1 MLSELN
7 EEVIRKYIKAGK
19 IAKEVREYSDKIV
32 KPGEK
37 ALNVCLEL
45 EKKIIEMGGK
55 PAFPCNISIN
65 EVAAHFTPFHNDNT
79 IIPPESVVK
88 IDLGVHIDGYIA
100 DTAKTIDLSDKHVL
114 LLEASKEALEKAI
127 ETLKPGIKAF
137 EIGLTIEHTI
147 KNYGF
152 KPVRNLTG
160 HSIDQYRIHAG
171 LSIPNYGDRFAVFKI
186 TEGMTIAIEPFATN
200 GKGLTREG
208 KITNIFSIAKTNPRK
223 LDKESREVFEYI
235 YREYKTLPFTP
246 RWLVPVFGEKT
257 VEHAMKVLVKTK
269 TLYVYPILVEVS
281 RGLVSQFE
289 HTILLTK
296 DGKIVTTM

>member
-1 MLSELN
+1 MSELE
-7 EEVIRKYIKAGK
+7 EEVIKKYLRAGE
-19 IAKEVREYSDKIV
+19 IAREVREYSDKIV

-45 EKKIIEMGGK
+45 ERKIIDMGGK
-55 PAFPCNISIN
+55 LAFPCNISIN
-65 EVAAHFTPFHNDNT
+65 EVAAHFTPLYNDTT
-79 IIPPESVVK
+79 IIPPDAVVK
-88 IDLGVHIDGYIA
+88 VDLGVHIDGYIA

-127 ETLKPGIKAF
+127 KTLKPGVKAF
-137 EIGLTIEHTI
+137 EIGLAIEHVI

-160 HSIDQYRIHAG
+160 HSIDRYRIHAG

-186 TEGMTIAIEPFATN
+186 NKDMTIAIEPFATN

-208 KITNIFSIAKTNPRK
+208 KIANIYSLAKTNPRK
-223 LDKESREVFEYI
+223 LDRESREVFDYI
-235 YREYKTLPFTP
+235 SQEYKTLPFTP

-257 VEHAMKVLVKTK
+257 VEHAMRVLIKTK
-269 TLYVYPILVEVS
+269 TLYVYPILVEVG

-296 DGKIVTTM
+296 DGKMVTTA

>member
-1 MLSELN
+1 LSELT
-7 EEVIRKYIKAGK
+7 EEVIKKYIKAGK

-37 ALNVCLEL
+37 ALDICLEL
-45 EKKIIEMGGK
+45 EKKIISMGGK

-65 EVAAHFTPFHNDNT
+65 EVAAHFTPSHNDDT
-79 IIPPESVVK
+79 RVPPDAVVK

-100 DTAKTIDLSDKHVL
+100 DTAKTIDLSDKHIL
-114 LLEASKEALEKAI
+114 LLEASREALEKAI
-127 ETLKPGIKAF
+127 KTLKPGVRAF
-137 EIGLTIEHTI
+137 EIGLAVEQVI

-160 HSIDQYRIHAG
+160 HSIDRYKIHAG

-186 TEGMTIAIEPFATN
+186 TEGMTVAIEPFATN

-208 KITNIFSIAKTNPRK
+208 KITNIYSLAKTNPRK
-223 LDKESREVFEYI
+223 LDQESREVFDYI
-235 YREYKTLPFTP
+235 SREYKTLPFTP

-257 VEHAMKVLVKTK
+257 VQHAMRVLVKTK
-269 TLYVYPILVEVS
+269 TLYVYPILVEVGK
-281 RGLVSQFE
+281 GLVSQFE

-296 DGKIVTTM
+296 DGKIVTTA

>member
-1 MLSELN
+1 MSELT
-7 EEVIRKYIKAGK
+7 EEVIKKYIKAGK

-37 ALNVCLEL
+37 ALDICLEL
-45 EKKIIEMGGK
+45 EKKIISMGGK

-65 EVAAHFTPFHNDNT
+65 EVAAHFTPSHNDDT
-79 IIPPESVVK
+79 RVPPDAVVK

-100 DTAKTIDLSDKHVL
+100 DTAKTIDLSDKHIL
-114 LLEASKEALEKAI
+114 LLEASREALEKAI
-127 ETLKPGIKAF
+127 KTLKPGVRAF
-137 EIGLTIEHTI
+137 EIGLAVEQVI

-160 HSIDQYRIHAG
+160 HSIDRYKIHAG

-186 TEGMTIAIEPFATN
+186 TEGMTVAIEPFATN

-208 KITNIFSIAKTNPRK
+208 KITNIYSLAKTNPRK
-223 LDKESREVFEYI
+223 LDQESREVFDYI
-235 YREYKTLPFTP
+235 SREYKTLPFTP

-257 VEHAMKVLVKTK
+257 VQHAMRVLVKTK
-269 TLYVYPILVEVS
+269 TLYVYPILVEVGK
-281 RGLVSQFE
+281 GLVSQFE

-296 DGKIVTTM
+296 DGKIVTTA

>member
-1 MLSELN
+1 MGELT
-7 EEVIRKYIKAGK
+7 EEVIKKYIEAGR

-45 EKKIIEMGGK
+45 EGKIISMGGK
-55 PAFPCNISIN
+55 LAFPCNISIN
-65 EVAAHFTPFHNDNT
+65 EVAAHFTPSHNDET
-79 IIPPESVVK
+79 RIPSDAVVK

-114 LLEASKEALEKAI
+114 LLEASREALEKAI
-127 ETLKPGIKAF
+127 EKLKPGVKAF
-137 EIGLTIEHTI
+137 EIGLVIEQAI

-160 HSIDQYRIHAG
+160 HSIDRYRIHAG

-186 TEGMTIAIEPFATN
+186 IEGMTVAIEPFATN

-208 KITNIFSIAKTNPRK
+208 KITNIYSLAKTNPRK
-223 LDKESREVFEYI
+223 LDQESREVFDYI
-235 YREYKTLPFTP
+235 SQEYKTLPFTP
-246 RWLVPVFGEKT
+246 RWLVPVFGETT
-257 VEHAMKVLVKTK
+257 VQHAMRVLIKTK
-269 TLYVYPILVEVS
+269 TLYVYPILVEVGK
-281 RGLVSQFE
+281 GLVSQFE

-296 DGKIVTTM
+296 DGKIVTTA

>member
-1 MLSELN
+1 MGELT
-7 EEVIRKYIKAGK
+7 EEVIKKYIEAGR

-45 EKKIIEMGGK
+45 EGKIISIGGK
-55 PAFPCNISIN
+55 LAFPCNISIN
-65 EVAAHFTPFHNDNT
+65 EVAAHFTPSHNDET
-79 IIPPESVVK
+79 RIPPDAVVK

-114 LLEASKEALEKAI
+114 LLEASREALEKAV
-127 ETLKPGIKAF
+127 EKLKPGVKAF
-137 EIGLTIEHTI
+137 EIGLVIEQAI

-160 HSIDQYRIHAG
+160 HSIDRYRIHAG
-171 LSIPNYGDRFAVFKI
+171 LSIPNYGDRFAVFKMI
-186 TEGMTIAIEPFATN
+186 KGMTVAIEPFATN

-208 KITNIFSIAKTNPRK
+208 RITNIYSLAKTNPRK
-223 LDKESREVFEYI
+223 LDQESREVFDYI
-235 YREYKTLPFTP
+235 SQEYKTLPFTP
-246 RWLVPVFGEKT
+246 RWLVPIFGETT
-257 VEHAMKVLVKTK
+257 VQHAMRVLIKTK
-269 TLYVYPILVEVS
+269 TLYVYPILVEVGK
-281 RGLVSQFE
+281 GLVSQFE

-296 DGKIVTTM
+296 DGKIVTTA

>member
-1 MLSELN
+1 M
-7 EEVIRKYIKAGK
+7 IKKYLRAGE
-19 IAKEVREYSDKIV
+19 IAREVREYSDKIV

-45 EKKIIEMGGK
+45 ERKIIDMGGK
-55 PAFPCNISIN
+55 LAFPCNISIN
-65 EVAAHFTPFHNDNT
+65 EVAAHFTPLYNDTT
-79 IIPPESVVK
+79 IIPPDAVVK
-88 IDLGVHIDGYIA
+88 VDLGVHIDGYIA

-127 ETLKPGIKAF
+127 KTLKPGVKAF
-137 EIGLTIEHTI
+137 EIGLAIEHVI

-160 HSIDQYRIHAG
+160 HSIDRYRIHAG

-186 TEGMTIAIEPFATN
+186 NKDMTIAIEPFATN

-208 KITNIFSIAKTNPRK
+208 KIANIYSLAKTNPRK
-223 LDKESREVFEYI
+223 LDRESREVFDYI
-235 YREYKTLPFTP
+235 SQEYKTLPFTP

-257 VEHAMKVLVKTK
+257 VEHAMRVLIKTK
-269 TLYVYPILVEVS
+269 TLYVYPILVEVG

-296 DGKIVTTM
+296 DGKMVTTA

>member
-1 MLSELN
+1 MSELT
-7 EEVIRKYIKAGK
+7 EEVIKKYIKAGK

-37 ALNVCLEL
+37 ALDICLEL
-45 EKKIIEMGGK
+45 EKKIISMGGK

-65 EVAAHFTPFHNDNT
+65 EVAAHFTPSHNDDT
-79 IIPPESVVK
+79 RVPPDAVVK

-100 DTAKTIDLSDKHVL
+100 DTAKTIDLSDKHIL
-114 LLEASKEALEKAI
+114 LLEASREALEKAI
-127 ETLKPGIKAF
+127 KTLKPGVRAF
-137 EIGLTIEHTI
+137 EIGLAVEQVI

-160 HSIDQYRIHAG
+160 HSIDRYKIHAG

-186 TEGMTIAIEPFATN
+186 TEGMTVAIEPFATS

-208 KITNIFSIAKTNPRK
+208 KITNIYSLAKTNPRK
-223 LDKESREVFEYI
+223 LDQESREVFDYI
-235 YREYKTLPFTP
+235 SREYRTLPFTP

-257 VEHAMKVLVKTK
+257 VHHAMRMLVKTK
-269 TLYVYPILVEVS
+269 TLYVYPILVEVGK
-281 RGLVSQFE
+281 GLVSQFE

-296 DGKIVTTM
+296 DGKIVTTA